1 MCGDFCAR
9 KDVNFV
15 NREEDVERKLN
26 SLKEYMHD
34 RDADGALIT
43 SVENFAWAT
52 SGARS
57 YIALSDKDGVASL
70 FVTKD
75 KSYVISQNP
84 ETERL
89 KREELPQNFSVVEYP
104 WFAKLDDMIAQMA
117 DGTKILYEED
127 PEFNNFLFRNRVR
140 LSSYEQEKYAEVGEK
155 TARALEKG
163 MRNLTPKMT
172 EIQSKAIIEN
182 ELSKEGL
189 DILLILVF
197 GNESRSLYRHNL
209 PRNVKIGEKCFVSV
223 CTKMYGLVISAT
235 RAVEFRKDEE
245 FERQHV
251 VNSQIDSEIINA
263 SFEKSLMSQIFFVI
277 EKSYESHGYPEEWKL
292 HHQGGI
298 AGYKTREFVA
308 IPHFPFEVG
317 KGVAFAWNPTI
328 TGTKSEDTYVR
339 TEKGMKLLSVDNSGT
354 WPYLEF
360 EINGRKYRRPN
371 VLTL

>member
-1 MCGDFCAR
+1 M
-9 KDVNFV
+9 

-57 YIALSDKDGVASL
+57 YIALSDKDGIASL

-75 KSYVISQNP
+75 RSYVISQNP
-84 ETERL
+84 ETKRL

-127 PEFNNFLFRNRVR
+127 SEFNNFLFRNRVR
-140 LSSYEQEKYAEVGEK
+140 LSSYEQERYADVGEK

-163 MRNLTPKMT
+163 MRDLTPEMT
-172 EIQSKAIIEN
+172 EIQSKAVIEN

-189 DILLILVF
+189 DTLLVLVF
-197 GNESRSLYRHNL
+197 GERSRSLYRHNL

-245 FERQHV
+245 FERQHE

-263 SFEKSLMSQIFFVI
+263 SFEKSLMSQIFFMI

-308 IPHFPFEVG
+308 IPHFPFEIG
-317 KGVAFAWNPTI
+317 EGVAFAWNPTI

-360 EINGRKYRRPN
+360 EINGRKYRRPDI
-371 VLTL
+371 LTL